1 MSDPAALG
9 RHEPWDG
16 VHAVVAGFGA
26 AGFAAADNLTHLGA
40 RVTALDEAADGRG
53 EEAELLEVL
62 GATVR
67 LGAGATTTLPDDA
80 DVLVASPGWDD
91 APLVRQARERGLPV
105 WGEVDLAW
113 RLRDPDRAAP
123 WLCVTGVRSPD
134 RAVRMLEAVLR
145 AAGLRTVA
153 AGSAGLPVVEV
164 VMDPEPYDVLAV
176 GLSPAQLRGA
186 GQLAAESAA
195 VLDAGDPAVDRA
207 ADLGRVYEQVRRACV
222 YLPADPAT
230 EELVREAD
238 VVEGARAVG
247 VGVGV
252 PGVGMLG
259 VVEEL
264 LVDRAFIAERGTSAA
279 ELCAV
284 DDLPDGDRDT
294 VLDALV
300 AAALARAHG
309 VEQAAVRDGLRAF
322 ATRG

>member
-1 MSDPAALG
+1 VSPTDPAALG
-9 RHEPWDG
+9 RHDPWDG

-40 RVTALDEAADGRG
+40 RVTALGETADGRA

-67 LGAGATTTLPDDA
+67 LGAGATTALPDDA
-80 DVLVASPGWDD
+80 DVLVASPGWDES
-91 APLVRQARERGLPV
+91 PLVRQARGRGLPV

-113 RLRDPDRAAP
+113 RLRDPEHPAP
-123 WLCVTGVRSPD
+123 WLCVAGARDTTRVVG
-134 RAVRMLEAVLR
+134 MLEAVLH

-153 AGSAGLPVVEV
+153 AGAAGLPVVEV

-176 GLSPAQLRGA
+176 GLTADQLRGA
-186 GQLAAESAA
+186 GALAATSAA
-195 VLDAGDPAVDRA
+195 VLDVGAAA
-207 ADLGRVYEQVRRACV
+207 ADLGRVYEQVRDACV
-222 YLPADPAT
+222 YLTADPAT
-230 EELVREAD
+230 EALVRDAD

-247 VGVGV
+247 VTTGV
-252 PGVGMLG
+252 PAVAMLG

-264 LVDRAFIAERGTSAA
+264 LVDRAFIAERTTSAA

-284 DDLPDGDRDT
+284 DDLPDT
-294 VLDALV
+294 TPETLTDALV

-309 VEQAAVRDGLRAF
+309 VGQVAVRDGLRAF
-322 ATRG
+322 TTRG